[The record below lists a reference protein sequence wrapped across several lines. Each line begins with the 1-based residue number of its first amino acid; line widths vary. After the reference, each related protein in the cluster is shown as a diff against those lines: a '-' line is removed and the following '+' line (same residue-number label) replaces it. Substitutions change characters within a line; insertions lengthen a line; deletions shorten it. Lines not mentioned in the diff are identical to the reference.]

1 MEEGGTAPSR
11 YERHTDGTPCE
22 VKVSCTVWVRG
33 KSGDDFKGLPID
45 IDVNGVSSVQLINLA
60 EGKLTALTMMNYEAV
75 VETAMKQIDQILKG
89 ISAETFTETEYLIVS
104 SDNVQEV
111 FDRSTEI
118 WQMDPR

>member
-1 MEEGGTAPSR
+1 M
-11 YERHTDGTPCE
+11 
-22 VKVSCTVWVRG
+22 KVSCTVWVRG

-45 IDVNGVSSVQLINLA
+45 IVVNGVSSVQLINLA

>member
-45 IDVNGVSSVQLINLA
+45 IVVNGVSSVQLINLA